1 LLFLPISSLDAL
13 VCLPRRSLGE
23 GGSLLTDS
31 LRQIQHGDFDL
42 VDVAHSVARAVLLQE
57 LFVAQLFFDRLVG
70 KVRTVIVGGAAGAG
84 SEYAELPVQ
93 PNTH

>member
-1 LLFLPISSLDAL
+1 MA
-13 VCLPRRSLGE
+13 RRSLGE

-42 VDVAHSVARAVLLQE
+42 VEVAQSVARAVQLLQE
-57 LFVAQLFFDRLVG
+57 LFVAQLFFARLVG
-70 KVRTVIVGGAAGAG
+70 KVRTVIVGGATGVG
-84 SEYAELPVQ
+84 SEYAELRVQ